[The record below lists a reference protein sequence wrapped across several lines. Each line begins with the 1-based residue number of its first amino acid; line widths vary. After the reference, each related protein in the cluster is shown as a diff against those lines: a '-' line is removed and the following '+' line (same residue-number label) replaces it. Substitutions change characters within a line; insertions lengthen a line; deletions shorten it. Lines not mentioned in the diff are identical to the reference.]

1 MLLIRFEALP
11 SVRIAVLFCFP
22 SYGHSKRKIPRQAV
36 CLPWEMKG
44 RLLRLAGFKPLP
56 RRYRRGSDRR
66 HRLQWWSHRAS
77 RRL

>member
-22 SYGHSKRKIPRQAV
+22 FYGHGKRKIPRQAV

-44 RLLRLAGFKPLP
+44 RLLRLAGFNPLP
-56 RRYRRGSDRR
+56 RRCRQGSDYRR
-66 HRLQWWSHRAS
+66 SHRQEP
-77 RRL
+77 RHHP

>member
-1 MLLIRFEALP
+1 MSTA
-11 SVRIAVLFCFP
+11 VREDSSAFCFP
-22 SYGHSKRKIPRQAV
+22 FYGHSKRKIPRQAV

>member
-1 MLLIRFEALP
+1 MVLIWFLSTA
-11 SVRIAVLFCFP
+11 VREDSSAFCFL
-22 SYGHSKRKIPRQAV
+22 SYGHSKPKIPRQAV

-66 HRLQWWSHRAS
+66 HRLQWWSRRAS

>member
-1 MLLIRFEALP
+1 MVLIWFLSTA
-11 SVRIAVLFCFP
+11 VREDSSAFCFP

-44 RLLRLAGFKPLP
+44 RLLRLAGFTPLP

>member
-22 SYGHSKRKIPRQAV
+22 FCGHSKPKIPRQAV

-56 RRYRRGSDRR
+56 RRYLRGSDRR